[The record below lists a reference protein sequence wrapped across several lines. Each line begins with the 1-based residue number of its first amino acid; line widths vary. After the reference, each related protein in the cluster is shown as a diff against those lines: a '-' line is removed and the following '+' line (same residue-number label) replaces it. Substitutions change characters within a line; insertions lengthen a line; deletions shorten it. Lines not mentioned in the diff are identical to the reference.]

1 MPAPLLGRDL
11 LTKVN
16 AQIHFDP
23 GAMSVTDGLGQPIHV
38 LSLALRDEYRL
49 FVLKPSEVI
58 APDPTVGPQIPIG
71 LGRNSRNGTGQT
83 ETSSRHQAKGRGNSC
98 EDEAI
103 PYEPG
108 GSAGDHSPH
117 STAHG
122 CQNSQASQSPWNTPL
137 LLVKKPGGTD
147 YRPVQDLREV
157 NKRVSDIHPTVP
169 NLYTLLSSLL
179 PEYTWYSALD
189 LKDAFFSLF
198 LEAQSQEIFAFEWTE
213 GEGQLVVQLTWTR
226 LPQGFKNS
234 PTLFNEALSE
244 DLYEYRTR
252 HPEVILLQHVDDLM
266 LAGTTEEACSRA
278 ISDLL
283 QTLGI
288 LGYRASTK
296 KVQIARQEVFGV

>member
-1 MPAPLLGRDL
+1 
-11 LTKVN
+11 
-16 AQIHFDP
+16 
-23 GAMSVTDGLGQPIHV
+23 MSQEARRGITPHI
-38 LSLALRDEYRL
+38 RRL
-49 FVLKPSEVI
+49 MDARILK
-58 APDPTVGPQIPIG
+58 
-71 LGRNSRNGTGQT
+71 R
-83 ETSSRHQAKGRGNSC
+83 C
-98 EDEAI
+98 
-103 PYEPG
+103 
-108 GSAGDHSPH
+108 
-117 STAHG
+117 
-122 CQNSQASQSPWNTPL
+122 QSPWNTPL